1 MSSGVEFFNRIEL
14 EQQLNRLLIN
24 KKKVSQFYYIPAMKS
39 SINEIGNDVLACEA
53 LDSFFFK
60 SSSSEVVVDPYSY
73 HSFILSQ
80 HKLSSASAGTSS
92 VPANDSVL
100 LVFEFSYEFRR

>member
-1 MSSGVEFFNRIEL
+1 M
-14 EQQLNRLLIN
+14 
-24 KKKVSQFYYIPAMKS
+24 AMNS

-80 HKLSSASAGTSS
+80 HKLSSASAGTS

-100 LVFEFSYEFRR
+100 LVFEFSYEFRREN